1 MPMPTTPVAHA
12 VCARRRLLPP
22 DWLLQAARFPLAVL
36 VVPINRLSPA
46 VQVVPAVRV
55 LLPVRVIWAA
65 AVVSAAGLLAAVGPG
80 ASALAQQTGGA
91 RTVGPGRIVCNAS
104 FCELGSGVHVKQRF
118 RINASALPEADIRRL
133 RKCTGVSKPCIVTV
147 KGTQLSDQMK
157 IIADSIE
164 WQD

>member
-1 MPMPTTPVAHA
+1 MPVPTTPDAQA
-12 VCARRRLLPP
+12 VRIRRRMLPP
-22 DWLLQAARFPLAVL
+22 DQVLQVVRLLLAVR
-36 VVPINRLSPA
+36 VVPVNGVLPA
-46 VQVVPAVRV
+46 VQVV
-55 LLPVRVIWAA
+55 LPVRVVRAA
-65 AVVSAAGLLAAVGPG
+65 AVVLAAGVLPATGPG

-104 FCELGSGVHVKQRF
+104 FCELGSGAHAEQRF

-133 RKCTGVSKPCIVTV
+133 RKCTGVAKPCIVTV